1 MKAKN
6 KKEFDA
12 VEFMRQARDEI
23 SREIA
28 DLDFEQIKEYFA
40 KKREK
45 TRIIHRGLR

>member
-1 MKAKN
+1 MKPTN

-12 VEFMRQARDEI
+12 VEFMRQTRDKI

-40 KKREK
+40 KRRPKI
-45 TRIIHRGLR
+45 RIMPSR

>member
-1 MKAKN
+1 MTAKN

-12 VEFMRQARDEI
+12 VEFMRQARDKI

-40 KKREK
+40 KKRQK
-45 TRIIHRGLR
+45 TRIIPSG

>member
-12 VEFMRQARDEI
+12 VEFMRQTRDKI
-23 SREIA
+23 SQEIA
-28 DLDFEQIKEYFA
+28 DLDFEQIKAYFA

-45 TRIIHRGLR
+45 IRVIPSR

>member
-12 VEFMRQARDEI
+12 VEFMRQTRDKI
-23 SREIA
+23 SQEIA
-28 DLDFEQIKEYFA
+28 DFDFEQIKEYFA

-45 TRIIHRGLR
+45 TRVIPSR

>member
-1 MKAKN
+1 MKTKK

-12 VEFMRQARDEI
+12 VEFMRKTRDKI

-40 KKREK
+40 KRRPKI
-45 TRIIHRGLR
+45 RIVPGG

>member
-1 MKAKN
+1 MKTKN

-12 VEFMRQARDEI
+12 VEFMRQARDKI

-40 KKREK
+40 NRRPKN
-45 TRIIHRGLR
+45 RIMPGR

>member
-12 VEFMRQARDEI
+12 VEFMRQTRDKI

-28 DLDFEQIKEYFA
+28 DLNFEQIKEYLA

-45 TRIIHRGLR
+45 TRIIPSR

>member
-12 VEFMRQARDEI
+12 VEFMRQTRDKI
-23 SREIA
+23 SQEIA

-40 KKREK
+40 KKRQK
-45 TRIIHRGLR
+45 IRIVPSR